1 MEVYETIE
9 QEDIDL
15 GGCPD
20 THIHQLPPVLAT
32 GDVVPPLRD
41 ISDTLLSKY
50 TPNEGLNLANQN
62 NRKLEVF
69 GRKVEE
75 TSQNCIDILINIS
88 ESDTI
93 LFN

>member
-1 MEVYETIE
+1 MRSSASR
-9 QEDIDL
+9 
-15 GGCPD
+15 
-20 THIHQLPPVLAT
+20 PPSCVTTTTTWTTAT
-32 GDVVPPLRD
+32 PGRNNAKG
-41 ISDTLLSKY
+41 KY

-69 GRKVEE
+69 GRKLEE

-88 ESDTI
+88 EKRETI